1 MRYDFDRII
10 DRRYTDSEK
19 WTRYA
24 EDVLPL
30 WVADMD
36 FVSPEPVVR
45 ALRKYV
51 DRGLFG
57 YASGAVPELRE
68 VIVQRLQRLHNWK
81 VQPDAL
87 VFVPGVV
94 VGYDA
99 ACHAVL
105 GSDDGLLIQTPVYG
119 PFLHAAEWSGAMYQ
133 EMKLTR
139 GSDGRYFVDLDRF
152 KTSITDTTRAFLLCN
167 PHNPVGRVFTPQELE
182 AMADVCLRRNLT
194 IISDEIH
201 GDLIFSGFKQTPIAS
216 LSPEI
221 EAHTVTVMAP
231 SKTFNIPGL
240 GCAVAIIPNKELRRQ
255 YQVSHKGLLG
265 HVTNL
270 GYVGA
275 LAAYR
280 DGQEWLDQC
289 LHYIEANRD
298 FLYRYLAAN
307 MPQIGISPMEGTY
320 LAWLDCR
327 QAGIPADVAPG
338 KFFLEQAK
346 VALNEGAAFGKG
358 GKGFVRMNLGCPRAT
373 LEQALG
379 RMQAA
384 LDRLAT

>member
-1 MRYDFDRII
+1 MIYDFDRII
-10 DRRYTDSEK
+10 DRRHTDSVK
-19 WTRYA
+19 WNQYD

-36 FVSPEPVVR
+36 FTSPEPVIR
-45 ALRKYV
+45 TLREYV

-68 VIVQRLQRLHNWK
+68 VIVERLRRLYNWK

-99 ACHAVL
+99 ACHAML
-105 GSDDGLLIQTPVYG
+105 GSEDGLLIQTPVYG
-119 PFLHAAEWSGAMYQ
+119 PFLHAAEWAGAVYQ
-133 EMKLTR
+133 EMELTR
-139 GSDGRYFVDLDRF
+139 DGNGRYLVDLDLF
-152 KTSITDTTRAFLLCN
+152 EASITDRTRAFLLCN
-167 PHNPVGRVFTPQELE
+167 PHNPVGRVFTPKELE
-182 AMADVCLRRNLT
+182 AMADVCLRRKLT

-240 GCAVAIIPNKELRRQ
+240 GCAVAIIPNNELRKR
-255 YQVSHKGLLG
+255 YQASHKGLLG
-265 HVTNL
+265 HVANL

-280 DGQEWLDQC
+280 DGQEWLGQC

-298 FLYRYLAAN
+298 FLYQFAATN

-327 QAGIPADVAPG
+327 QAGIAADVPPG
-338 KFFLEQAK
+338 KFFLEEAK
-346 VALNEGAAFGKG
+346 VALNEGAAFGTG
-358 GKGFVRMNLGCPRAT
+358 GEGFIRLNFGCPRT
-373 LEQALG
+373 ILEEALG
-379 RMQAA
+379 RMKDA
-384 LDRLAT
+384 LEKIA